1 MKATK
6 RKGLIPAALCA
17 AMLTLTITGCA
28 QEGVATD
35 TETQEEVVATEET
48 ATDETAEQDEAE
60 TAKDEAP
67 EDEAAVDEET
77 TTSEKA
83 TVDEEASDDT
93 ASQELTYSN
102 PTSNDTAVKG
112 DYKPYDPSVEAEVT
126 GGSGIEGSEE
136 EQLQQER
143 IAGGAAG
150 AVVSENL
157 EPLVGIT
164 DYSEGEYVP
173 VYGIS
178 IEPPAVVHG
187 DAHGTTCTT
196 CHTSD
201 GGAAT
206 AVPHS
211 HVDQNLTDE
220 DCVTCHTL

>member
-17 AMLTLTITGCA
+17 AMLTLTVTGCA

-35 TETQEEVVATEET
+35 TETQEEVVATEEAT
-48 ATDETAEQDEAE
+48 ADEAADQEEATDEETASTDEA
-60 TAKDEAP
+60 T
-67 EDEAAVDEET
+67 EDEAA
-77 TTSEKA
+77 A
-83 TVDEEASDDT
+83 DEEATEDDAT
-93 ASQELTYSN
+93 SNETTSSN

-112 DYKPYDPSVEAEVT
+112 DYTPYDPSVEAEVT

-187 DAHGTTCTT
+187 DANGTTCTT

-201 GGAAT
+201 GSVGT

-220 DCVTCHTL
+220 ECVTCHSL